1 MCEARIETFNT
12 YRNATRWV
20 IFPHWEEEEMVT
32 ETVIQM

>member
-20 IFPHWEEEEMVT
+20 IFFPHWEEEEMVT
-32 ETVIQM
+32 ERL